1 MGKKSGESAEIR
13 GVLFCFALF
22 GLVLTASVCCSI
34 SHTYSIAELSL
45 VGLGSLEHTWAN
57 AYLRT

>member
-22 GLVLTASVCCSI
+22 GLVLTASVC
-34 SHTYSIAELSL
+34 
-45 VGLGSLEHTWAN
+45 
-57 AYLRT
+57 